1 MNNTN
6 SNNLGKP
13 YLKLDFES
21 NQELFE
27 FAKSYNIPVIFDEK
41 TLTYKQSNIKGIKE
55 KEFVLNSKIE
65 KIKKQIKNEIEGL
78 IQAEKIFEET
88 QQIYLNYD
96 VYNKESEK
104 EKNKYF
110 QLLDQQLFYLNVS
123 LDNIIK
129 NLKLSKKDFITK
141 DLALDLVYLYKTKRI
156 KYIEVLDIIF
166 DNKSNLEQI
175 KKLFVQNLG
184 ATEILEQNKL
194 YTGKSNFYP
203 TYKILNNYSH
213 LIAPAQNNMFG
224 FNQNGNLTDTI
235 NYIKDIVQKYNWQV
249 EKLTNHLCKN
259 IAYPKSFGTYGAQ
272 MFNIWHWLKSNI
284 PFRIEDDE
292 ELRTPARSY
301 HIDRFS
307 GIDCDDYSIFAAC
320 ILTQLGYNYDFY
332 VVAFN
337 NNKNFGHIYVVCNGY
352 VIDGVMKEFNKHP
365 DNISKKMIIP
375 MKIKL
380 LGNIPV
386 DVSNLDTLSQNL
398 INQYSDLQN
407 IANTCNDANIR
418 NKANRELRKT
428 STMLMLKGI
437 DEQIDWINAMPL
449 ISDINENLEPVFISG
464 EAQELTEDY
473 FNELDNLRSL
483 GSLEAVKTLR
493 QRFDN
498 VKQKITQNK
507 DERKE
512 NRQDKKEDK
521 KENKKEERKENR
533 DERKENRQDKK
544 DERKENRDERKD
556 NKPNV
561 IDRFKKA
568 VFSTPRTAFLLLL
581 KVNFLKIASKLYYSY
596 LTKEDAQNIGLDSTE
611 FQKLV
616 NQRINMEQ
624 FFVKAGGDKEKMKSA
639 VFNGRGKKKATK
651 DLTAADIDTSD
662 LEGLGADPITAST
675 VATAVTTA
683 IGASAP
689 FWKRA
694 IDLLK
699 KVDFQKLTAGI
710 KSGKDLIDDFQNNE
724 NTEDFSF
731 DDDKTYNPP
740 TEEKT
745 IIQKYWWVSIPI
757 GILAFLGLKKK

>member
-1 MNNTN
+1 MNISN

-27 FAKSYNIPVIFDEK
+27 FAKSYNIPVDFDENS
-41 TLTYKQSNIKGIKE
+41 LTYKKVK
-55 KEFVLNSKIE
+55 SKSI
-65 KIKKQIKNEIEGL
+65 
-78 IQAEKIFEET
+78 
-88 QQIYLNYD
+88 
-96 VYNKESEK
+96 
-104 EKNKYF
+104 
-110 QLLDQQLFYLNVS
+110 
-123 LDNIIK
+123 
-129 NLKLSKKDFITK
+129 
-141 DLALDLVYLYKTKRI
+141 
-156 KYIEVLDIIF
+156 
-166 DNKSNLEQI
+166 
-175 KKLFVQNLG
+175 G

-249 EKLTNHLCKN
+249 EKLTNHLCKD
-259 IAYPKSFGTYGAQ
+259 IAYPKTFGTYGAQ

-301 HIDRFS
+301 HIDRFT

-365 DNISKKMIIP
+365 DNITKKMIIP

-398 INQYSDLQN
+398 INQYSELQD

-428 STMLMLKGI
+428 SSMLMLKGI

-512 NRQDKKEDK
+512 NRQDKKKTKNKQK
-521 KENKKEERKENR
+521 K
-533 DERKENRQDKK
+533 
-544 DERKENRDERKD
+544 
-556 NKPNV
+556 
-561 IDRFKKA
+561 
-568 VFSTPRTAFLLLL
+568 T
-581 KVNFLKIASKLYYSY
+581 
-596 LTKEDAQNIGLDSTE
+596 
-611 FQKLV
+611 
-616 NQRINMEQ
+616 
-624 FFVKAGGDKEKMKSA
+624 
-639 VFNGRGKKKATK
+639 KKK
-651 DLTAADIDTSD
+651 
-662 LEGLGADPITAST
+662 
-675 VATAVTTA
+675 
-683 IGASAP
+683 
-689 FWKRA
+689 
-694 IDLLK
+694 
-699 KVDFQKLTAGI
+699 
-710 KSGKDLIDDFQNNE
+710 
-724 NTEDFSF
+724 
-731 DDDKTYNPP
+731 
-740 TEEKT
+740 T
-745 IIQKYWWVSIPI
+745 INQ
-757 GILAFLGLKKK
+757 A